1 MFPNHHVS
9 ETSLDK
15 NHKIAFGAATVQLN
29 PAAINP
35 DWVLEGKPVTRNKLL
50 STSADG
56 TASTLLWDCTAGRF
70 NWFYDVDETVYV
82 LEGSVTIKDQEGS
95 VRRVSTGDWI
105 FFPKGSHA
113 EWTVQTYVRK
123 VAFCRSPMPRTVE
136 IARGVYRVLKKLTGR
151 GSNGA
156 EATAMFQG
164 G

>member
-1 MFPNHHVS
+1 
-9 ETSLDK
+9 
-15 NHKIAFGAATVQLN
+15 LN
-29 PAAINP
+29 PAAIKP
-35 DWVLEGKPVTRNKLL
+35 DWVLEGNPVTRNKLL

-70 NWFYDVDETVYV
+70 NWFYDVDETVFV

-95 VRRVSTGDWI
+95 VRRVSAGDWI

-123 VAFCRSPMPRTVE
+123 VAFCRSPMPKPVE
-136 IARGVYRVLKKLTGR
+136 LARGVFRVLKKMTGR

-156 EATAMFQG
+156 EAMAMFQG
-164 G
+164 EAAAASK